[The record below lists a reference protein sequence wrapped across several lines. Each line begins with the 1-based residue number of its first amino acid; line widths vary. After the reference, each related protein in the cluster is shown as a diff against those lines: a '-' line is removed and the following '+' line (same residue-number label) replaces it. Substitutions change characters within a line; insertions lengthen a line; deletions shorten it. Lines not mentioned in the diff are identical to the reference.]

1 MTIQNNAYTKTMTI
15 QTLPLQSLMNL
26 LGSIGESEQ
35 HRRRSMTAELEAAV
49 ADAENPDALNKAKA
63 LREITGRWAPMPH
76 VLETLQRQW
85 ILANAT
91 ETHAALSSALTEA
104 QRGMPAWRK
113 RRAEDIGRL
122 ITARLL
128 EGPNAPGLY
137 ERCLGEDEAIDK
149 LEGFDLELQRIKS
162 HLETFATS
170 PSLEGFDRIA
180 QGIIAFN
187 AAAPWLK

>member
-1 MTIQNNAYTKTMTI
+1 MTI
-15 QTLPLQSLMNL
+15 QTIPLQSLMNL

-63 LREITGRWAPMPH
+63 LREITGKWAPIGH

-91 ETHAALSSALTEA
+91 EAHAALSNALTEA

-113 RRAEDIGRL
+113 RRAEDIGKL

-128 EGPNAPGLY
+128 EGPHADGLHAH
-137 ERCLGEDEAIDK
+137 CLAEDKLIGE
-149 LEGFDLELQRIKS
+149 LEGFDTDLHRIKS
-162 HLETFATS
+162 QLETFAGT
-170 PSLEGFDRIA
+170 PSREGFDRIA
-180 QGIIAFN
+180 QGVTAFS